1 MGFTRNHARVSDI
14 TVAMNGTQELKV
26 AVAQFTVCREP
37 ERNFDIIDGYAR
49 QAACAG
55 ARLLVLPEG
64 LIARDG
70 DDDMFA
76 AAHAQ
81 PLDGPFVTGLRRIS
95 EARHITLMGTVH
107 AVLGA
112 ADAVPDKPA
121 SCATDSRVSNVF
133 VVIRDG
139 ALIATYRKLHLYD
152 AFAARESDTVRPGI
166 ELPPIVEID
175 GWHVGVMTC
184 YDVRFPEVARSLA
197 VRGADVIIVSAAW
210 VRGRLKERHWKL
222 MTAARALGNTCY
234 VLACSEVSA
243 RNIGCSRVIDPLG
256 EVIAQADDG
265 QGGAGGQAGMLI
277 ARLHRE
283 VLESARRT
291 LPVLENRRFA
301 DPQLRD

>member
-1 MGFTRNHARVSDI
+1 
-14 TVAMNGTQELKV
+14 MNGTQELKV

-210 VRGRLKERHWKL
+210 ARGRLKERHWKL
-222 MTAARALGNTCY
+222 MTAARALENTCY

-243 RNIGCSRVIDPLG
+243 
-256 EVIAQADDG
+256 QH
-265 QGGAGGQAGMLI
+265 
-277 ARLHRE
+277 RLQPCH
-283 VLESARRT
+283 
-291 LPVLENRRFA
+291 
-301 DPQLRD
+301 

>member
-1 MGFTRNHARVSDI
+1 
-14 TVAMNGTQELKV
+14 MNGTQELKV

-37 ERNFDIIDGYAR
+37 EWNLDIIDGYAW
-49 QAACAG
+49 QAADAG

-70 DDDMFA
+70 DDGMFA

-95 EARHITLMGTVH
+95 EERHIALMGTVH
-107 AVLGA
+107 AVSGA

-222 MTAARALGNTCY
+222 MTAARALENTCY

-243 RNIGCSRVIDPLG
+243 
-256 EVIAQADDG
+256 QH
-265 QGGAGGQAGMLI
+265 
-277 ARLHRE
+277 RLQPCH
-283 VLESARRT
+283 
-291 LPVLENRRFA
+291 
-301 DPQLRD
+301 

>member
-1 MGFTRNHARVSDI
+1 MRNHARASDI

-26 AVAQFTVCREP
+26 AVAQFTVRREP
-37 ERNFDIIDGYAR
+37 EWNLDIIDGYAW
-49 QAACAG
+49 QAADAG

-95 EARHITLMGTVH
+95 EERHITLMGTVH
-107 AVLGA
+107 AVPGA

-175 GWHVGVMTC
+175 GWHV
-184 YDVRFPEVARSLA
+184 AS
-197 VRGADVIIVSAAW
+197 
-210 VRGRLKERHWKL
+210 
-222 MTAARALGNTCY
+222 
-234 VLACSEVSA
+234 
-243 RNIGCSRVIDPLG
+243 
-256 EVIAQADDG
+256 
-265 QGGAGGQAGMLI
+265 
-277 ARLHRE
+277 
-283 VLESARRT
+283 
-291 LPVLENRRFA
+291 
-301 DPQLRD
+301 

>member
-1 MGFTRNHARVSDI
+1 MRNHARASDI

-26 AVAQFTVCREP
+26 AVAQFTVRGEP
-37 ERNFDIIDGYAR
+37 EWNLDIIDGYAW
-49 QAACAG
+49 QAADAG

-95 EARHITLMGTVH
+95 EERHITLMGTVH
-107 AVLGA
+107 AVPGA

-139 ALIATYRKLHLYD
+139 ALIAIYRKLHLYD
-152 AFAARESDTVRPGI
+152 AFAARESDTVRPGT

-222 MTAARALGNTCY
+222 MTAARALENTCY

-243 RNIGCSRVIDPLG
+243 RNIGRSRVIDPLG
-256 EVIAQADDG
+256 EVIAQAGDG
-265 QGGAGGQAGMLI
+265 QGEAGGQAGMLI
-277 ARLHRE
+277 SRLRRE

>member
-37 ERNFDIIDGYAR
+37 ERNFDIIDGYAW
-49 QAACAG
+49 QAADAG

-95 EARHITLMGTVH
+95 EERHITLMGTVH
-107 AVLGA
+107 AVPGA

-152 AFAARESDTVRPGI
+152 AFAAR
-166 ELPPIVEID
+166 
-175 GWHVGVMTC
+175 
-184 YDVRFPEVARSLA
+184 SLA

-222 MTAARALGNTCY
+222 MTAARALENTCY

-256 EVIAQADDG
+256 EVIAQAGDG
-265 QGGAGGQAGMLI
+265 QGEAGGQAGMLI

>member
-1 MGFTRNHARVSDI
+1 
-14 TVAMNGTQELKV
+14 
-26 AVAQFTVCREP
+26 
-37 ERNFDIIDGYAR
+37 
-49 QAACAG
+49 
-55 ARLLVLPEG
+55 
-64 LIARDG
+64 
-70 DDDMFA
+70 MFA

-95 EARHITLMGTVH
+95 EERHITLMGTVH
-107 AVLGA
+107 AVPGA

-121 SCATDSRVSNVF
+121 SCATDSRASNVF

-139 ALIATYRKLHLYD
+139 ALIAAYR
-152 AFAARESDTVRPGI
+152 
-166 ELPPIVEID
+166 
-175 GWHVGVMTC
+175 
-184 YDVRFPEVARSLA
+184 
-197 VRGADVIIVSAAW
+197 
-210 VRGRLKERHWKL
+210 KL
-222 MTAARALGNTCY
+222 MTAARALENTCY

-256 EVIAQADDG
+256 EVIAQASDG
-265 QGGAGGQAGMLI
+265 QGGLCGQGETGGQAGMLI